1 MKRLIFALIALMAIT
16 FTTQAQKFAYVD
28 SDYILQNIP
37 EYNDAQAQLDELS
50 AQFQQEVEA
59 KFSAIDKLYKDYQA
73 ESVLLPEEMKKKR
86 EEAIVKAEKD
96 AKEMQKKRFGKDGD
110 LFKKRQ
116 ELVKPIQDKIFNAIE
131 QVSQAKNYAL
141 VFDKAGGVTMMYAD
155 PKYDISDDILE
166 EMGYS
171 FNTRKNK

>member
-1 MKRLIFALIALMAIT
+1 MAIT

-59 KFSAIDKLYKDYQA
+59 KFTAIDKLYKDYQA

-96 AKEMQKKRFGKDGD
+96 AKELQKKRFGKDGD